1 MEFASWK
8 KEQRTTPQAASR
20 AVTERGQVEGC
31 AALPLTYKALVPELD
46 LARWYALHADQLE
59 EELAEHGAILFRG
72 FDVRSESCF
81 KDFSGAAIRTQAAY
95 VQGATPRT
103 KLQSGVYT
111 STEFSA
117 EHEIQLHNEL
127 SYVLNPPRKIA
138 FCCLTA
144 AQQGGQTQIV
154 DVNAVYKLLDP
165 AIVQAFEAR
174 GGWMLKRNYHQ
185 GFGPTVFASFVLDTI
200 EEIRAYCG
208 REQVELNQ
216 LSDQHVMTR
225 QVRPAVRHHP
235 ETGMPLWMNHVAFW
249 HPDNLTPE
257 VRTRLG
263 EMFQPEDF
271 PYSTY
276 FGDGTPIDSAMLRQI
291 SDAYRKA
298 EVQFDWKR
306 GDVLLLDNWR
316 VAHGRK
322 PFSGDRKV
330 IVSMGA

>member
-8 KEQRTTPQAASR
+8 NEQRGTPAAAKR
-20 AVTERGQVEGC
+20 AITERGWQDGG
-31 AALPLTYKALVPELD
+31 AALPLTYKALVPDLD
-46 LARWYALHADQLE
+46 LARWYGLHAEQLE
-59 EELAEHGAILFRG
+59 QELLEHGAILLRG
-72 FDVRSESCF
+72 FDVRSEACF
-81 KDFSGAAIRTQAAY
+81 KNFAGAAIRIQAAY

-103 KLQSGVYT
+103 KLQPGVYT

-127 SYVLNPPRKIA
+127 SYVLEPPRKIA
-138 FCCLTA
+138 FCCLTPA
-144 AQQGGQTQIV
+144 RQGGQTQIV
-154 DVNAVYKLLDP
+154 DVNAVYNNLDP

-185 GFGPTVFASFVLDTI
+185 GFGPTVFASFVLDSI
-200 EEIRAYCG
+200 EEIRRYCE
-208 REQVELNQ
+208 REQVELCE
-216 LSDQHVMTR
+216 LSERHVMTR
-225 QVRPAVRHHP
+225 QVRAAVRTHP
-235 ETGMPLWMNHVAFW
+235 ETGMKLWMNHAAFW

-257 VRTRLG
+257 VRARLG
-263 EMFQPEDF
+263 EMFSDDDL

-276 FGDGTPIDSAMLRQI
+276 FGDGTPIDSATMRAI
-291 SDAYRKA
+291 GEAYRTA

-322 PFSGDRKV
+322 PFSGERKV

>member
-8 KEQRTTPQAASR
+8 KEQRGAPASHR
-20 AVTERGQVEGC
+20 AVTQRGRVEGC
-31 AALPLTYKALVPELD
+31 AQLPLTYKALVPQLD
-46 LARWYALHADQLE
+46 LARWYALHADQLA
-59 EELAEHGAILFRG
+59 EELAQHGAILFRG
-72 FDVRSESCF
+72 FDVQTESCF
-81 KDFSGAAIRTQAAY
+81 KNFSSAAIPNQAAY

-103 KLQSGVYT
+103 KLQPGVYT

-117 EHEIQLHNEL
+117 DHEIGLHNEL
-127 SYVLNPPRKIA
+127 SYVLEPPRKIA

-144 AQQGGQTQIV
+144 ARDGGQTQIA
-154 DVNAVYKLLDP
+154 DVNAVYRNLDP
-165 AIVQAFEAR
+165 AIVEAFEQR

-185 GFGPTVFASFVLDTI
+185 GFGPTVFSSFVLDSM
-200 EEIRAYCG
+200 EEIARYCE

-225 QVRPAVRHHP
+225 QVRAAVRNHP
-235 ETGMPLWMNHVAFW
+235 DSGMKLWMNHAAFW
-249 HPDNLTPE
+249 HPDNLSVE
-257 VRTRLG
+257 VRARLG
-263 EMFQPEDF
+263 EMFSVDDF

-276 FGDGTPIDSAMLRQI
+276 FGDGTAIDSATMRQI
-291 SDAYRKA
+291 SAAYRQA
-298 EVQFDWKR
+298 EVKFDWKR

-322 PFSGDRKV
+322 PFSGERKV